1 MAMQVP
7 VEERLHIETL
17 RLFMENAKVD
27 FFSSSRGLA
36 LFTDVFAIKLTC
48 QNFSKLRKVLNDY
61 SEGILHNTLS
71 RVEGKG
77 LISHKM

>member
-27 FFSSSRGLA
+27 FFPIKSRGLA
-36 LFTDVFAIKLTC
+36 LFTDAFA
-48 QNFSKLRKVLNDY
+48 V
-61 SEGILHNTLS
+61 
-71 RVEGKG
+71 
-77 LISHKM
+77 

>member
-27 FFSSSRGLA
+27 FFS
-36 LFTDVFAIKLTC
+36 
-48 QNFSKLRKVLNDY
+48 
-61 SEGILHNTLS
+61 
-71 RVEGKG
+71 
-77 LISHKM
+77 